1 MKGNYLKRLIETRP
15 FADLEDLRDIVSVC
29 ALFCWITLNTPI
41 AMLCSRSA
49 YLHMGIIALAFLA
62 SMAMISLW
70 PTLQRFLKKRLV
82 VIGLGTAVFACGV
95 AFSLDL
101 EGSVLIACIV
111 AQYALC
117 APLLWTCADKISEN
131 RPQMILCACC
141 LGPVATACVQGAVQ
155 LTAYALDVTA
165 NVDTYASLAI
175 GIISA
180 MPLICTIF
188 MRGNRERQI
197 PRQDISSETCDDG
210 GISEMTVSVT
220 SSIALCAGL
229 FACALFSGAT
239 LNPHLYDYESIITAG
254 AVIASLPAILGF
266 AVFCVSAPGKYAVK
280 HSWALACSL
289 ALGIGALATFAFGN
303 AAGAEIGITLIF
315 SAQIDLMAMLFAN
328 ACLPKRNTRFA
339 SLRLFALLIGGGWP
353 HAYALGINMKQE
365 MGYSVAALTPFVIA
379 AVTAL
384 AVLYLFQNALQ
395 ANKARIAFAG
405 AANSDATA
413 KPQEAAPTQA
423 EEIPARTDQK
433 SSDAIAK
440 SSTSIPID
448 SISDQLDSLRYE
460 ALGLFGLTAR
470 EREVAVLALRG
481 LTYSR
486 IAAELQI
493 ANKTVGYHLSNAYRK
508 ANVGSKSDLA
518 LAVDEIIRN
527 DIYSS
532 SSASRLE
539 QQADRI
545 EL

>member
-1 MKGNYLKRLIETRP
+1 MKRLIETRP
-15 FADLEDLRDIVSVC
+15 FADLEDLRDAASVC
-29 ALFCWITLNTPI
+29 SLFCWITLNTPI
-41 AMLCSRSA
+41 AMLCSRNA

-82 VIGLGTAVFACGV
+82 AIGLGTAVFACGV

-155 LTAYALDVTA
+155 LTAYALDMTA

-175 GIISA
+175 GIISS
-180 MPLICTIF
+180 MPLICAIF
-188 MRGNRERQI
+188 MRGDQERQI
-197 PRQDISSETCDDG
+197 PRHDVSPEKCDGGVSET
-210 GISEMTVSVT
+210 SVSAT

-229 FACALFSGAT
+229 FACSLFSGAT
-239 LNPHLYDYESIITAG
+239 LNPHLYDYESIITTG
-254 AVIASLPAILGF
+254 AAIASLPAILGF
-266 AVFCVSAPGKYAVK
+266 AAFLASEPEKCADK

-289 ALGIGALATFAFGN
+289 ALGIGALAAFAFGN

-315 SAQIDLMAMLFAN
+315 SAQIGLMAMLFSN

-339 SLRLFALLIGGGWP
+339 SLRLFVLLVGGGWP

-384 AVLYLFQNALQ
+384 AVLYLFQNALHT
-395 ANKARIAFAG
+395 NKARIVFTGTAS
-405 AANSDATA
+405 SDAAA
-413 KPQEAAPTQA
+413 KPQEAAPTQI
-423 EEIPARTDQK
+423 EETSARADQE
-433 SSDAIAK
+433 SSGAIAK

-460 ALGLFGLTAR
+460 ALDLFGLTAR

-481 LTYSR
+481 LTYSK

-493 ANKTVGYHLSNAYRK
+493 TNKTVGYHLSNAYRK
-508 ANVGSKSDLA
+508 ANVSSKSDLA
-518 LAVDEIIRN
+518 LAVDEIIRS

-532 SSASRLE
+532 SSASQLE